1 MGEQEKTSLTKQDAI
16 QLLREKHGLT
26 VETSRD
32 IVEDVVG
39 AFVES
44 IVRTGY
50 LSVKGLGTF
59 TVVKRAG
66 RSVQHPSTQ
75 ERMKIPTHN
84 GVRFALAAVLKEL
97 VRKEGRLP
105 AAGK

>member
-1 MGEQEKTSLTKQDAI
+1 MGQQETTSLTKQDAI

-32 IVEDVVG
+32 IVEDVVA
-39 AFVES
+39 AFCQS

-50 LSVKGLGTF
+50 LSIKGLGTF
-59 TVVKRAG
+59 TVVTRAG

-75 ERMKIPTHN
+75 ERMKIPKQK
-84 GVRFALAAVLKEL
+84 GVRFTLAAALKER

-105 AAGK
+105 AGTK